1 LEALKVIIP
10 RHLNTKAKKFYKEI
24 FQDFTIDDAAGRS
37 LLLAAAEAYQRC
49 NEAREIIKKSGGC
62 VITDRFGQVKPHPAV
77 SIERDART
85 QVIAALRALNLN
97 PGDRI

>member
-1 LEALKVIIP
+1 MELPK
-10 RHLNTKAKKFYKEI
+10 HLSTKGKKFYREI
-24 FQDFTIDDAAGRS
+24 FQDFAIDDAAGRA
-37 LLLAAAEAYQRC
+37 LLLAASEAYQRC
-49 NEAREIIKKSGGC
+49 DEARMIIKKSGGC

-77 SIERDART
+77 SIERDSRT